1 MMKQREDKTQM
12 VFGIRA
18 IMEAIE
24 SGKEIEKLMIQN
36 GLRGGLYHDFFQLV
50 KYHNIPFN
58 NVPLQGL
65 DRITRKNHQGVIAYL
80 SPITYQ
86 NIENLVPMLY
96 EDGKNPFLLVL
107 DRITDVRNFG
117 AIARTAECSGV
128 NAIIIPSRGAATINE
143 DAIKTS
149 AGALHKIEVCREENL
164 KITLEFLKNSGIKIY
179 GISEKA
185 AEYYYDVDF
194 TGPVALMLGSEEN
207 GISEAYMKYL
217 DGFIKIPMVGQIE
230 SLNVSVAGGITMFE
244 VTKQRLNAPE

>member
-1 MMKQREDKTQM
+1 MREHSDKNQM

-18 IMEAIE
+18 VMEAIE
-24 SGKEIEKLMIQN
+24 SGKEIEKLIIQN
-36 GLRGGLYHDFFQLV
+36 GLRGELYHELFQLL

-65 DRITRKNHQGVIAYL
+65 NRITRKNHQGVIAYL

-86 NIENLVPMLY
+86 NIENLIPMLY
-96 EDGKNPFLLVL
+96 EQGKNPFLLLL

-117 AIARTAECSGV
+117 AISRTAECSGV
-128 NAIIIPSRGAATINE
+128 DAIIVPTRGAAIINE

-149 AGALHKIEVCREENL
+149 AGALHKISVCREDNL
-164 KITLEFLKNSGIKIY
+164 KITMEFLKNSGIKIF
-179 GISEKA
+179 GVSEKA
-185 AEYYYDVDF
+185 DSYYYDEDF

-217 DGFIKIPMVGQIE
+217 DGFIKIPMAGHIE

-244 VTKQRLNAPE
+244 VTKQRLLNENQ

>member
-1 MMKQREDKTQM
+1 MREHQEKIQM
-12 VFGIRA
+12 VFGTRA

-36 GLRGGLYHDFFQLV
+36 GLRGDLYQEFFQLI

-58 NVPLQGL
+58 NVPIQALN
-65 DRITRKNHQGVIAYL
+65 RITRKNHQGIIAYL
-80 SPITYQ
+80 SPISYQ

-96 EDGKNPFLLVL
+96 EDGKNPFLLLL

-128 NAIIIPSRGAATINE
+128 NAIIVPSRGAAIINE

-149 AGALHKIEVCREENL
+149 AGALHKIAVCREDNL
-164 KITLEFLKNSGIKIY
+164 KTTMEFLKNSGIRIF
-179 GISEKA
+179 GVSEKA
-185 AEYYYDVDF
+185 DHYYYDEDF

-207 GISEAYMKYL
+207 GISEAYMPYL
-217 DGFIKIPMVGQIE
+217 DGFIKIPMAGYIE

-244 VTKQRLNAPE
+244 VAKQRLMNEG